1 MVQIFPCISN
11 LQLPRSSPGAPRFP
25 LRGGRVECRVAA
37 LNRSKSMIAVLL
49 LAVFALASSHPL
61 LQGLDLIHQHSEHH
75 SDSSSSHS
83 DSDRNHDAA
92 DGLCRVD
99 SHRNELEQFSGAV
112 LHCLVA
118 VAVFLDRDAGFEEPK
133 FANSIAPPPELVT
146 TWQFSS
152 RAALP
157 VRAPSFPS

>member
-1 MVQIFPCISN
+1 
-11 LQLPRSSPGAPRFP
+11 
-25 LRGGRVECRVAA
+25 
-37 LNRSKSMIAVLL
+37 LNRCKPFVAMLL
-49 LAVFALASSHPL
+49 LALFALASSHPL
-61 LQGLDLIHQHSEHH
+61 LQGLGLIHQHSEHH
-75 SDSSSSHS
+75 SDSSDSHS

-99 SHRNELEQFSGAV
+99 SHRNEVQKFSGAI
-112 LHCLVA
+112 LHCLIFVA
-118 VAVFLDRDAGFEEPK
+118 VYLDCDVGFKEPR

-157 VRAPSFPS
+157 VRAPSFAS